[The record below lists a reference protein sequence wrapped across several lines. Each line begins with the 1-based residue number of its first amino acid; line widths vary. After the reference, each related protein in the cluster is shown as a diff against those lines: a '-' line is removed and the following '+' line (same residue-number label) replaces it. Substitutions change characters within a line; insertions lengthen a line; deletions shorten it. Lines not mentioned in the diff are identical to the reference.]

1 MSRAR
6 HARLIIKSYR
16 PRAKRAHAPPAQ
28 ASTPGQGSVRLES
41 LQEAAQ
47 LRGKG
52 VIIIGGGGGEHG
64 VFAAVLRVA
73 GAQVAIGVVD
83 VALPPVATVF
93 CEPRAALARTH
104 RTHVL
109 KRCRRCQQRAT
120 SSSLASSWYLT
131 LSSAC
136 SSSSVACR
144 LSPLRKCSAMLLATT
159 VSREIR
165 PSVRPLQTAI
175 ACEGGVSAA
184 LNSAAA

>member
-16 PRAKRAHAPPAQ
+16 PRAIMAHTPSAQ
-28 ASTPGQGSVRLES
+28 ASMPGQGSVRLES
-41 LQEAAQ
+41 LQHAAQ
-47 LRGKG
+47 SGGKG
-52 VIIIGGGGGEHG
+52 IIIIGGSEHG
-64 VFAAVLRVA
+64 LFAAVLRVA
-73 GAQVAIGVVD
+73 GGQVAIGVVD
-83 VALPPVATVF
+83 VALPPAATVF

-104 RTHVL
+104 RTRVL
-109 KRCRRCQQRAT
+109 KRFSRCQQRAA